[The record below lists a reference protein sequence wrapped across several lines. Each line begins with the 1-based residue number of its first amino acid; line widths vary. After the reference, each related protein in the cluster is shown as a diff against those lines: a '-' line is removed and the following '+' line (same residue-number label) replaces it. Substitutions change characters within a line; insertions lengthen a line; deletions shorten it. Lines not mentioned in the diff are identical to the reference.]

1 MEGLTRE
8 RALELQRWG
17 RAEEARLDKE
27 HEEALAYARKRIKI
41 LDAKCNFTAEEQRL
55 LDEITE
61 EMLSEEK

>member
-17 RAEEARLDKE
+17 RA
-27 HEEALAYARKRIKI
+27 EEALAYARKRIKI

>member
-41 LDAKCNFTAEEQRL
+41 LDAKCNFTA
-55 LDEITE
+55 
-61 EMLSEEK
+61 

>member
-1 MEGLTRE
+1 MRE
-8 RALELQRWG
+8 LWNYKDG
-17 RAEEARLDKE
+17 
-27 HEEALAYARKRIKI
+27 EALAYARKRIKT

>member
-17 RAEEARLDKE
+17 RAEETRLDKE

-41 LDAKCNFTAEEQRL
+41 LDAKCNFTEEEQRL

>member
-8 RALELQRWG
+8 IALELQRWG
-17 RAEEARLDKE
+17 RSEETRLDKE
-27 HEEALAYARKRIKI
+27 HEEALAYARKRIKT
-41 LDAKCNFTAEEQRL
+41 LDAKCNFTVEEQRL